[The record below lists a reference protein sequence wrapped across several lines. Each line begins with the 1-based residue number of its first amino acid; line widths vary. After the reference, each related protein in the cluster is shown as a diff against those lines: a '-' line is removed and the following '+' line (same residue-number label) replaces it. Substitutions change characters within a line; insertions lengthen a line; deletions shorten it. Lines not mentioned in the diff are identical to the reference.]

1 MQPLVGGNLDL
12 KIHAC
17 ACPERV
23 ALGVGARRERSFL
36 GLQAFLAKAC
46 STFAVVNRSFSEVLR
61 GVERES
67 QCARFRHS
75 NLLLP
80 ALAAVTRSI
89 LANLVRAVLVRA
101 RGVKR
106 ASR

>member
-23 ALGVGARRERSFL
+23 ALGVGVRRKRPFL
-36 GLQAFLAKAC
+36 GLQAFPVEAW
-46 STFAVVNRSFSEVLR
+46 STFAAVNHSFSEALR
-61 GVERES
+61 DGERKG
-67 QCARFRHS
+67 QRARFRHS

-101 RGVKR
+101 RGAKR

>member
-1 MQPLVGGNLDL
+1 M

-23 ALGVGARRERSFL
+23 ALGVGVRRKRSFL
-36 GLQAFLAKAC
+36 GLQAFPVEAWSARA
-46 STFAVVNRSFSEVLR
+46 AVNQSFSEAPP
-61 GVERES
+61 GEERKS
-67 QCARFRHS
+67 QRARFRHS

-89 LANLVRAVLVRA
+89 LANLTRAVLVRA
-101 RGVKR
+101 RGAKR